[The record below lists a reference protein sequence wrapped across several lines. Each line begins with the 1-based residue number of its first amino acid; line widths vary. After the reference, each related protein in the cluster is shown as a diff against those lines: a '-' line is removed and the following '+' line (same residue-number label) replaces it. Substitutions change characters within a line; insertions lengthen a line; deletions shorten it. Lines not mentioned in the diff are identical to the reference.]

1 MLHFSFPAEVER
13 LRAERDELL
22 ATLRDVLRA
31 DDLERPC
38 DHPHDPDNGCTHCY
52 ARGLIAEYDRMRAA

>member
-1 MLHFSFPAEVER
+1 MEIVRH
-13 LRAERDELL
+13 LRTERDELL

-38 DHPHDPDNGCTHCY
+38 DHPHDPCPESCTHCY
-52 ARGLIAEYDRMRAA
+52 ARDLIAEYDRREAA